1 MSTGGRFLPSF
12 VKLTA
17 ESTRVHQSYLD
28 VRNQF
33 GAWEKALKEHRRPDR
48 FMITSEWIIISL
60 LEAIDNYISAR
71 LQNIGKIY
79 TFYFSCKTVEIQ
91 SKRAIR

>member
-1 MSTGGRFLPSF
+1 M
-12 VKLTA
+12 
-17 ESTRVHQSYLD
+17 
-28 VRNQF
+28 RNQF

-79 TFYFSCKTVEIQ
+79 TFNFILETVENTV
-91 SKRAIR
+91 KTGY